1 MRNRADSQPYMFY
14 LAMAL
19 VVLVVLLLIT
29 AIFRRLRGGT
39 RGVRGTRL
47 GINEF
52 CEIDE
57 TRRLVLVRRDNVEH
71 LVLIG
76 GPQDLVIESGIGTSA
91 QARHPVEEAV
101 AATRGADVVPF
112 RTAPRA
118 PVFAGNKRPALHPV
132 DDNPAG
138 NRPTPA
144 VPQAA
149 PP

>member
-1 MRNRADSQPYMFY
+1 MSMPDIPQPLFY
-14 LAMAL
+14 LAVTVA
-19 VVLVVLLLIT
+19 VLVVLLLIT

-39 RGVRGTRL
+39 RGGRGTRL

-76 GPQDLVIESGIGTSA
+76 GPQDLVIESGISAGA
-91 QARHPVEEAV
+91 QARHPVDEAV
-101 AATRGADVVPF
+101 AATRGEDVVPF

-118 PVFAGNKRPALHPV
+118 PIFGAKRPSLHAV
-132 DDNPAG
+132 DDNTDG
-138 NRPTPA
+138 NGPKLA
-144 VPQAA
+144 
-149 PP
+149 